1 MQARIWT
8 IIGLCAFG
16 VSGCEFMPGT
26 QAYEVAQA
34 KRSVAELL
42 LDPASAKFR
51 NVSVRNGH
59 VCGEINGQ
67 NRMGA
72 FVGFSQ
78 FVVSLDGS
86 EPVIDPEFDY
96 GDLVD
101 AEASCRSLAGNEYAS
116 YSTQLSVCERAVEK
130 RAEANLQAR
139 FEELWQKHCSFGN
152 RSAVYRPPLGDS
164 GTPSKLQ
171 ADETTPDAT
180 EESDA
185 SGDDWYDGEDG
196 DAGTSPVVDEYGN
209 PIAAPPTSESGDQ
222 ASQRPDSGLNQRWL
236 DGVLGRSSQP
246 ERPPAQQGPPATEP
260 PDPD

>member
-26 QAYEVAQA
+26 QAYKVALA

-42 LDPASAKFR
+42 LDPASAEFR
-51 NVSVRNGH
+51 NLSVRNGH
-59 VCGEINGQ
+59 VCGEINGR

-72 FVGFSQ
+72 FVGFSR
-78 FVVSLDGS
+78 FLVSLDGS
-86 EPVIDPEFDY
+86 EPAIDPELDY

-116 YSTQLSVCERAVEK
+116 YSTQLSACERAVEK

-139 FEELWQKHCSFGN
+139 FDELWQKHCSFGN
-152 RSAVYRPPLGDS
+152 RSAVYRPPLGES
-164 GTPSKLQ
+164 GTPSKLP

-185 SGDDWYDGEDG
+185 SGDDWLGGEDS
-196 DAGTSPVVDEYGN
+196 DAGTGPVVGEHDN

-222 ASQRPDSGLNQRWL
+222 ALQRPDSGLDQRWL
-236 DGVLGRSSQP
+236 GGVLGGRTEP
-246 ERPPAQQGPPATEP
+246 ERSPAQQGPSATDA